1 MATRPKG
8 YGLTRELADKI
19 NAKYSIEDEQEIIAW
34 LCDITNVD
42 GPAEEGPDAFR
53 QWLSDGTILCA
64 LMDVLQPGICK
75 RPHDV
80 SKIKLQALK
89 GHKAN
94 ENISFFLQAA
104 QNYGVP
110 SSNLFQTVDLTDG
123 QNMAQVQTGLYN
135 IGSMAQKKKFEGPVI
150 GAKMADENRRDFSQ
164 ATLQAGKNIISLQM
178 GTNQV
183 ASQKGMTPYGLGR
196 QMITKET

>member
-42 GPAEEGPDAFR
+42 GPNEEGPDGFR

-64 LMDVLQPGICK
+64 LMDVLEPGICK

-94 ENISFFLQAA
+94 E
-104 QNYGVP
+104 
-110 SSNLFQTVDLTDG
+110 
-123 QNMAQVQTGLYN
+123 
-135 IGSMAQKKKFEGPVI
+135 
-150 GAKMADENRRDFSQ
+150 
-164 ATLQAGKNIISLQM
+164 
-178 GTNQV
+178 
-183 ASQKGMTPYGLGR
+183 
-196 QMITKET
+196 